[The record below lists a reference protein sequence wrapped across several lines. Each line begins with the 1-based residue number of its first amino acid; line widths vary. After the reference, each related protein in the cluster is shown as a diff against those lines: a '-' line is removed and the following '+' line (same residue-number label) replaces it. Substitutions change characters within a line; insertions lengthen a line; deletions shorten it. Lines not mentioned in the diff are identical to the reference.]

1 VPEFIFYVFFARCSF
16 SSYFCIGVFS
26 HFFQVMI
33 FQVLCFIFAVYLAL
47 LLFVFIR
54 SLRSCGIAAS
64 SCRQHLQLQTMRH
77 CRSGIAASSIAANL
91 LYSMIMRH
99 CRSGIAA
106 SSLPPACGIAAEQ
119 IMRHCR
125 SGIAASIYS
134 GIAPPAFT
142 AALPPAC
149 IHTAAV
155 PPAYT
160 YILRHCRQQ
169 ALMHTAH
176 ESIPVANSVYQRLLS
191 GWDTFLGHLFLFGAT
206 WLASSSSA
214 TCVRLVST
222 WAISLQSFK
231 RKPCMGRYRL

>member
-1 VPEFIFYVFFARCSF
+1 MPEFIFYVFFARCSF

-77 CRSGIAASSIAANL
+77 CRSGIAASI
-91 LYSMIMRH
+91 Y
-99 CRSGIAA
+99 
-106 SSLPPACGIAAEQ
+106 
-119 IMRHCR
+119 

-134 GIAPPAFT
+134 GIAANMHSQRHCRKAALPPTCIHTAALPPVCSGTAAMQRALT

-149 IHTAAV
+149 VHSGSAASMHS
-155 PPAYT
+155 
-160 YILRHCRQQ
+160 LRHCRQQ
-169 ALMHTAH
+169 ALTCSGIAAILSSVRGSAAPSELMLQFRLISVCLVWG
-176 ESIPVANSVYQRLLS
+176 SIS
-191 GWDTFLGHLFLFGAT
+191 GHPFLFGAT

-214 TCVRLVST
+214 T
-222 WAISLQSFK
+222 
-231 RKPCMGRYRL
+231 